1 MGNWFVKLFSFH
13 TEKRIVMVGLDSA
26 GKTTILYKMKLG
38 ELVQTLPTIGFNIES
53 VEYKNI
59 RFTVWDIGGQDR
71 IRGLWRHYYTG
82 VEGVIF
88 VVDSSDKDRIDE
100 ASEELQMMLRETEL
114 KNAAVLVFA
123 NKQDVEGC
131 LTPDQ
136 LTTHLKLHDHR
147 KHAWKVQPSNATTGM
162 GLFEGMDWLA
172 AKLRESPRT

>member
-71 IRGLWRHYYTG
+71 IRGLWRYM
-82 VEGVIF
+82 
-88 VVDSSDKDRIDE
+88 S
-100 ASEELQMMLRETEL
+100 
-114 KNAAVLVFA
+114 
-123 NKQDVEGC
+123 
-131 LTPDQ
+131 
-136 LTTHLKLHDHR
+136 
-147 KHAWKVQPSNATTGM
+147 QPSPCPA
-162 GLFEGMDWLA
+162 
-172 AKLRESPRT
+172 SSS

>member
-71 IRGLWRHYYTG
+71 IRGLWRYRTSHAAPTSCPASLHHDEGADWRAG
-82 VEGVIF
+82 VETLLH
-88 VVDSSDKDRIDE
+88 R
-100 ASEELQMMLRETEL
+100 RR
-114 KNAAVLVFA
+114 
-123 NKQDVEGC
+123 GC
-131 LTPDQ
+131 
-136 LTTHLKLHDHR
+136 HFR
-147 KHAWKVQPSNATTGM
+147 G
-162 GLFEGMDWLA
+162 GLFRQG
-172 AKLRESPRT
+172 PH